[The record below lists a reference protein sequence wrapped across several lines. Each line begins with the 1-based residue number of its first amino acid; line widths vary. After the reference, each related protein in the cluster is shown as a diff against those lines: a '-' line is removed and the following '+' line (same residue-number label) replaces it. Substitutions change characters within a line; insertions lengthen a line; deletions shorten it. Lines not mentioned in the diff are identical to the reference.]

1 MKKKLKLISAITV
14 GVPLYVIGWS
24 QALNLA
30 NQASDIEVWLGYVM
44 AVGLLA
50 IAAGFAIPNAQ
61 KLYRKIQTLGLLV
74 CALAMSGCYTTIPP
88 GHVGIKVEQT
98 GSQRGVQDFPIKTGR
113 VFYNPVNEN
122 VLDYPT
128 NVQQY
133 TWTASPNEGKK
144 EEDGKS
150 PNEEMCFKSAE
161 SLIFCAD
168 VNAAFRVIDEK
179 APAFYVKFRSDDID
193 LFIHGFFRNVIR
205 DAFTK
210 FASTYSTDDLNGV
223 KQDEL
228 LTKVSEAATAELL
241 TYGVQLIK
249 LGFAHPPRPPQ
260 AIQEAINLKLKAVQD
275 AVRVENELRQA
286 KAQAAKQVAEA
297 QGKADSNRIEMQSIT
312 PQLLQMR
319 ALEKWDG
326 KMPIVQGSAG
336 STLLDLN
343 SLRAK

>member
-1 MKKKLKLISAITV
+1 MTLNCGL
-14 GVPLYVIGWS
+14 GLLNEPND
-24 QALNLA
+24 AL
-30 NQASDIEVWLGYVM
+30 VYLGYVM
-44 AVGLLA
+44 ILAVAVAIFAGTRVALKVYPMLA
-50 IAAGFAIPNAQ
+50 V
-61 KLYRKIQTLGLLV
+61 T
-74 CALAMSGCYTTIPP
+74 ALAVTMGGCYTTIPP
-88 GHVGIKVEQT
+88 GHVGIKVQQT

-113 VFYNPVNEN
+113 VFFNPFNEN

-133 TWTASPNEGKK
+133 TWTASQNEGKK
-144 EEDGKS
+144 NKEGVS
-150 PNEEMCFKSAE
+150 PNEEMCFKSADF
-161 SLIFCAD
+161 LTFCAD
-168 VNAAFRVIDEK
+168 VNAAFKVMEDK
-179 APAFYVKFRSDDID
+179 APHFYVQFRSDDIEQ
-193 LFIHGFFRNVIR
+193 FIHGFFRNVIR
-205 DAFTK
+205 DDFTK
-210 FASTYSTDDLNGV
+210 FGGNYTADDLNGA

-228 LTKVSEAATAELL
+228 LTKVKEAATAELL

-249 LGFAHPPRPPQ
+249 LGFAHPPRPPP

-275 AVRVENELRQA
+275 SIRVENELRQA

-326 KMPIVQGSAG
+326 KMPIVQGGAG

-343 SLRAK
+343 SLRSK